1 MLRRSYSR
9 PDLAYS
15 RPGIVERTG
24 GSYDLGG
31 RWRPDNYGSY
41 TVHFNNHA
49 YDRSLHACYY
59 NLEDDYYGS
68 YGDLLEYEAALRLNR
83 HLSEQERLQ
92 RWRMRLA
99 FEELEEAERMRRY
112 RSMAHTDRMLLGLSD
127 HSWWGERYGSHPFH
141 HRPDWR
147 SRFGDKIRRWDSTY
161 LPLSSSLSN
170 RYAPVWGDSRDLTRN
185 DHHHHHHLHSD
196 LSYPQSNLS
205 RVDNRL
211 LDSERRINQD
221 LRYHELD
228 NVERRLE
235 NQEDYLIQE
244 NMIHDQERAIENQMM
259 DNVLYERE
267 RSDYNN
273 SIREQEIMYDQ
284 DRRLDR
290 LEGTSEIM
298 YEQERR
304 IEEDVDLYRDNE
316 RRLEDIDRGYLGDT
330 IDQDILRPEYD
341 SYPVDMDIGLED
353 NLARN
358 HIQDDFIHRERLDE
372 DLLY

>member
-99 FEELEEAERMRRY
+99 FEEPIACFSDCRTIPGGENDTEVTRSITDQTGEVGLETRFEDGTPPTSPSLLHSVIVMRQ
-112 RSMAHTDRMLLGLSD
+112 
-127 HSWWGERYGSHPFH
+127 
-141 HRPDWR
+141 
-147 SRFGDKIRRWDSTY
+147 FGVTPEI
-161 LPLSSSLSN
+161 
-170 RYAPVWGDSRDLTRN
+170 TRN